1 MVAAVDQRGEG
12 DPLVLLHGVGTQR
25 VIWRRVRPL
34 LAARRRVVT
43 LDLPGFGEAAPAGEG
58 FELAAVAERVGQELD
73 AAGVG
78 SPFDLVGHSLG
89 GAVAL
94 SLARSS
100 PDLVR
105 RLVLVAPAGMR
116 PWPRLPAAALGLAAE
131 GFLTARRALGAPL
144 AGHPLGRRA
153 LLIGAVHD
161 GARLPPAE
169 ARAML
174 EASRGASRTR
184 GALAEAATV
193 DLRWALADLRPPLGL
208 LWGECDRVVP
218 PAAMRA
224 LLAARPGT
232 PSVTIPLTG
241 HVPMMEEPEA
251 FTRGVEELLD
261 RLAITPR

>member
-1 MVAAVDQRGEG
+1 MAAVDQLGDG
-12 DPLVLLHGVGTQR
+12 DPLVLLHGVGTGR

-43 LDLPGFGEAAPAGEG
+43 LDLPGFGGAAPAGEG
-58 FELAAVAERVGQELD
+58 FELAAVSQRLREDLVT
-73 AAGVG
+73 AGIG
-78 SPFDLVGHSLG
+78 ARFDLLGHSLG

-94 SLARSS
+94 NLARSS
-100 PDLVR
+100 PELVR

-116 PWPRLPAAALGLAAE
+116 PWPRGPAAALGLAAE
-131 GFLTARRALGAPL
+131 SFLTARRALGAPL

-174 EASRGASRTR
+174 EASRGATRTR

-193 DLRWALADLRPPLGL
+193 DLRWALDGLRPPLGL
-208 LWGECDRVVP
+208 IWGECDRVVS

-232 PSVTIPLTG
+232 PSVTIPATG
-241 HVPMMEEPEA
+241 HVPMMEEPAA
-251 FTRGVEELLD
+251 FARGVEDLLD
-261 RLAITPR
+261 RLAITAR